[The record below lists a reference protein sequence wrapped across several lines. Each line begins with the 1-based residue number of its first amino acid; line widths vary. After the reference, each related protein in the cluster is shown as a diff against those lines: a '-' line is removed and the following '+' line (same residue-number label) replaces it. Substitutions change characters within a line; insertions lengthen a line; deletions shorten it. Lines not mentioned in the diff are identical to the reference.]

1 MDKAFCLRHNRC
13 WWWCPLSRA
22 CWVIESS
29 WCFRSWSS
37 FCSCPLQDLN
47 QFRCFRSWASFCSR
61 PFQDLNLLLWW
72 RCFDFPNSCPL
83 QHRVTNQNFP
93 LLGVFKSVPSYKWS
107 MQPLSE
113 AIATALRLITKRFSK
128 NQLAQP
134 RKPFL
139 PRAMRSWAKHDGHG
153 NPLSWPWPA
162 GCLADKLISEN
173 K

>member
-1 MDKAFCLRHNRC
+1 MDKAFCLRHNRW
-13 WWWCPLSRA
+13 WWWCPLSWA
-22 CWVIESS
+22 CWVIEWS

-47 QFRCFRSWASFCSR
+47 RFRCFRSWASFCSW

-83 QHRVTNQNFP
+83 QHRVTDLKFP
-93 LLGVFKSVPSYKWS
+93 LLCVFKSVPSYKRS

-134 RKPFL
+134 RKPFYL
-139 PRAMRSWAKHDGHG
+139 GQCDLEPNMMVMGT
-153 NPLSWPWPA
+153 L
-162 GCLADKLISEN
+162 
-173 K
+173 